1 MKKSIL
7 YIGIVAVTSLF
18 IGCQDMER
26 PVLGEYE
33 ADPIIGD
40 LKMHMS
46 FEGSLMD
53 STNYLK
59 GTTANTTYGEGV
71 KGQAMIFNRDQKSNA
86 IFSITNGLERAKSL
100 SIAFWM
106 KAKNPAPA
114 SDAQF
119 VFSLPSTEKI
129 WHSSEAFLMFED
141 GGQSNK
147 DSMAAKFLIQDQWV
161 EFIKNAEVGDR
172 RLKVLD
178 DKWHHL
184 AFVYDEATSK
194 LTCYVDGKAHNHVG
208 NITKQVDGKAVPRG
222 ALSITKA
229 TKFTLGGPAY
239 PLVNGQVEGWMGYY
253 TGSLDEFR
261 TYAKALSA
269 AEVTA
274 LYTNKR

>member
-18 IGCQDMER
+18 IGCQDMQR

-40 LKMHMS
+40 LKIHAS
-46 FEGSLMD
+46 FEGSIMD

-71 KGQAMIFNRDQKSNA
+71 KGQGMIFNRDQKSNA
-86 IFSITNGLERAKSL
+86 IFNITNGLERAKSL

-106 KAKNPAPA
+106 KAKNPTAGSA
-114 SDAQF
+114 TQF
-119 VFSLPSTEKI
+119 MFAIPSTSGI
-129 WHSSEAFLMFED
+129 WHNSEVFLMFED
-141 GGQSNK
+141 GGQSFA

-161 EFIKNAEVGDR
+161 EFIKNNTVGDR

-178 DKWHHL
+178 DKWHHM
-184 AFVYDEATSK
+184 AFVYDEVTSK
-194 LTCYVDGKAHNHVG
+194 LTCYVDGKAHSYVAD
-208 NITKQVDGKAVPRG
+208 ITNAGKPRG
-222 ALSITKA
+222 ALSITTASKYI
-229 TKFTLGGPAY
+229 LGGPAA
-239 PLVNGQVEGWMGYY
+239 QVVGKTPDDWMRYY

-261 TYAKALSA
+261 TYTKALTA
-269 AEVTA
+269 AEVLA